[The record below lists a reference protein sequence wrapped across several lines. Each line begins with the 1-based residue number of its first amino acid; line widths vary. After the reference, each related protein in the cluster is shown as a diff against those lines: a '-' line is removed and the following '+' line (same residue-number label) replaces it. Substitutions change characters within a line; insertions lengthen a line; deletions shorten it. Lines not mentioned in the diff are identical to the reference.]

1 MMVRAVSA
9 VRMRNVKKHQRKV
22 ISELRNLRKTT
33 MHLIW
38 RRIGQ
43 GRKGETHPPGTSAYG
58 IRVLKMID
66 PRWLEEESLDLQG
79 QGLFL
84 SEVASLTRNAGGD
97 PSFEYHVRPC
107 TCCEIVLE
115 VQGWLVGKID

>member
-1 MMVRAVSA
+1 
-9 VRMRNVKKHQRKV
+9 
-22 ISELRNLRKTT
+22 

-43 GRKGETHPPGTSAYG
+43 GRKGETHPLGTSAYG

-84 SEVASLTRNAGGD
+84 SEVASLTRNTGGD
-97 PSFEYHVRPC
+97 PSFEYHVRPPAS
-107 TCCEIVLE
+107 TRQALGTQEKGLSIR
-115 VQGWLVGKID
+115 ISRA